1 MTNSKKWLTTAA
13 VLALS
18 GTIAFAAPHGGGQH
32 GRGGRGGR
40 GGDFSEH
47 FAKKL
52 NLSEAQQQQI
62 RESQKSFREANK
74 SLFDAARET
83 RQQMHAAKEAG
94 DTARIES
101 LKGTATAQHAQL
113 KQLRDAQMQRIEGFL
128 TPAQRTQWQA
138 MKTEREARRAQHGER
153 GHDSNRF

>member
-1 MTNSKKWLTTAA
+1 MTNTKKWLTTAA

-18 GTIAFAAPHGGGQH
+18 STLAFAAPHEGGKH
-32 GRGGRGGR
+32 GRHGR

-47 FAKKL
+47 LAKKL
-52 NLSEAQQQQI
+52 NLTEAQQQQI
-62 RESQKSFREANK
+62 AESQKSFREANK

-83 RQQMHAAKEAG
+83 RQKMHAAREAG
-94 DTARIES
+94 DTAGLEA

-128 TPAQRTQWQA
+128 TPEQRTQWQA
-138 MKTEREARRAQHGER
+138 MKAEREARRAQHGEH
-153 GHDSNRF
+153 GNDSNRF